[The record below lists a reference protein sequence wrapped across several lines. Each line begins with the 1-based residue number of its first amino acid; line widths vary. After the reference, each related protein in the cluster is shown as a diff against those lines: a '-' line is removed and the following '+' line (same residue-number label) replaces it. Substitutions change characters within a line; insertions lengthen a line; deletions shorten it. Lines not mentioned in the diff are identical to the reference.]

1 MPEGLEPRAGL
12 PMVQNGSLLAPLRS
26 HFPRALKIGLF
37 RQSGT
42 FGEAGL
48 LHKLAFI
55 TCHSLPCLAASL
67 GTSGTEALFK
77 PSPVCTS
84 WGLWSRVASL
94 ASLKGQR
101 LCHHSPQAQQTFPFT
116 KPWYQLL
123 FGALLVAPLRVATGH
138 STLRG
143 TKAYRDRS
151 DTRKHTA
158 ESEGTS
164 SAPTPSRSSIETEGQ
179 VLNIF

>member
-1 MPEGLEPRAGL
+1 MPEGLGPMAGL
-12 PMVQNGSLLAPLRS
+12 PMLQNGSLLAPLSS

-55 TCHSLPCLAASL
+55 TCLGLPCFAVSP
-67 GTSGTEALFK
+67 GTFGTEALFK
-77 PSPVCTS
+77 PSPVCPS

-101 LCHHSPQAQQTFPFT
+101 LHHCSPRAQQMFPFT
-116 KPWYQLL
+116 KPWCQLL
-123 FGALLVAPLRVATGH
+123 VYVLLAAPLMVAVGH
-138 STLRG
+138 ATSERKKGCTDGQPPASTLQSR
-143 TKAYRDRS
+143 KA
-151 DTRKHTA
+151 H
-158 ESEGTS
+158 
-164 SAPTPSRSSIETEGQ
+164 PQP
-179 VLNIF
+179 